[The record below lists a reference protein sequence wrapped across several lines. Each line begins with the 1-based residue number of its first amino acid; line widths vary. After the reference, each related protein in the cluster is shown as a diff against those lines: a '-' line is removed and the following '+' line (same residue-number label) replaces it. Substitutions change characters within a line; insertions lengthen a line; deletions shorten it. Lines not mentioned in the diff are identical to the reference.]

1 MNCSPPGSSVHG
13 DSPRK
18 NTGVGFHVLLQ
29 GIFPTQGSNPGI
41 KPRSPA
47 FQADSTTRE
56 ASEEETKEEEAATPP
71 HSITKENEYLLEE
84 MKETESGMTLSII

>member
-1 MNCSPPGSSVHG
+1 MPFPSPG
-13 DSPRK
+13 DLSD
-18 NTGVGFHVLLQ
+18 
-29 GIFPTQGSNPGI
+29 PGI

-56 ASEEETKEEEAATPP
+56 ASEVETKEEEAAIPP

-84 MKETESGMTLSII
+84 MKETESGMTLSIILTFLCDSVIPAAAI